1 MYVKNIM
8 RKDPVT
14 IGPEASFLKPAPL
27 SVKEESGTC
36 P

>member
-14 IGPEASFLKPAPL
+14 IAPEASYLDARAL
-27 SVKEESGTC
+27 VRERGYGTC